1 MIEVKWIS
9 KVFVTPEKTVQALE
23 KINLLVPKGTF
34 TSIIGP
40 SGCGKTTLL
49 NIIAGLEEPTEGQVT
64 INGRRPGE
72 LTRKIGFVFQDPN
85 LFPWRTVLQNVTL
98 PLEVM
103 GINTLE
109 FRERALALLKDVGLE
124 GFESTYPRTLS
135 GGMRQ
140 RVAISRA
147 LVYDPE
153 ILLMDEPFGA
163 LDAIT
168 REEMNYLLL
177 DIWQQRRK
185 TVVFVTHSIQEAVF
199 LSDVVMVMSPRPGRI
214 VGDLEVGLPR
224 PRPRAIV
231 EDSKFDQL
239 ENNLRRLLTGGLKPS
254 LGGRG
259 GNSDD

>member
-1 MIEVKWIS
+1 MIEARWIS

-34 TSIIGP
+34 TAIIGP

-64 INGRRPGE
+64 INGRRPVE

-103 GINTLE
+103 GINSLE
-109 FRERALALLKDVGLE
+109 FRERARALLKDVGLE
-124 GFESTYPRTLS
+124 GFENTYPRTLS

-168 REEMNYLLL
+168 REEMNYLLS
-177 DIWQQRRK
+177 DICQRRRK

-199 LSDVVMVMSPRPGRI
+199 LSDVVVVMSPRPGRI
-214 VGDLEVGLPR
+214 VANLEIGLAR
-224 PRPRAIV
+224 PRSRAIL

-239 ENNLRRLLTGGLKPS
+239 ENRLRRLLTE
-254 LGGRG
+254 
-259 GNSDD
+259 D